1 MSAGYILFLIVGR
14 VLIFIGN
21 KFAKQNEINI
31 KFLNRLLSCPLC
43 LGVWVYTI
51 MSTLLRYYVFED
63 FAPYVPVLSELV
75 AGCFSSALVY
85 YLENGYKSL
94 HEVIIV

>member
-21 KFAKQNEINI
+21 KFVKQNEINI

-51 MSTLLRYYVFED
+51 MSALLRYYVFED
-63 FAPYVPVLSELV
+63 FAPYTPVLSELI

-94 HEVIIV
+94 YEVIVV